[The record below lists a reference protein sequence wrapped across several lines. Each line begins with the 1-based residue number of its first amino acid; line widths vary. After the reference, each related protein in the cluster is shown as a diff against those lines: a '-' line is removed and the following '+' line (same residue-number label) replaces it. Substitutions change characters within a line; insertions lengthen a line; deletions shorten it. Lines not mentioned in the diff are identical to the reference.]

1 MLLAALADSD
11 GAVAANA
18 ALSLGSLAG
27 SRAGKRGDWEPKLCG
42 ALDDPRPYVR
52 GNAALALATLGA
64 TCGAAPR
71 FAAILEDDPSPVVR
85 ARAALW
91 ARHFLNDPKVG
102 ADARAALR
110 RCAGD
115 ELLPAVARSCVEL
128 PVPVS
133 TPASNWTT
141 VFVVSDDDTPRPRT
155 LFVLERADGT
165 LLLGTSD
172 RRGAVPL
179 PSAPAGRIALL
190 PVVGEER
197 K

>member
-1 MLLAALADSD
+1 
-11 GAVAANA
+11 
-18 ALSLGSLAG
+18 
-27 SRAGKRGDWEPKLCG
+27 
-42 ALDDPRPYVR
+42 
-52 GNAALALATLGA
+52 
-64 TCGAAPR
+64 
-71 FAAILEDDPSPVVR
+71 
-85 ARAALW
+85 
-91 ARHFLNDPKVG
+91 LNDPKVG

-115 ELLPAVARSCVEL
+115 ELLPTVARFCVEL

-141 VFVVSDDDTPRPRT
+141 VFVVSDDDDTPRPRT
-155 LFVLERADGT
+155 PFVLERADGT